1 MIWVGAVLTDS
12 ERADLDLGLV
22 RDRSRLMDRGSPAG
36 RLETHETPELVRFGG
51 RSQPLR
57 RNLRILR
64 RILREHR
71 LDQEPVSEH
80 TQVRLCGVA
89 VLDMV
94 AVAWGI
100 AGLDRFD
107 PTSTLGS
114 AITLGGHPR
123 LILIMAVAGFAM
135 LAGLAADEGVQPRY
149 RARVRATHRRLRDF
163 RRRAGRNTVRHPAIR
178 ARVCAGRHTAS
189 HSHRAPRS
197 ARALDAGACWM
208 AASTASIDSI

>member
-1 MIWVGAVLTDS
+1 
-12 ERADLDLGLV
+12 
-22 RDRSRLMDRGSPAG
+22 MDRGSPAG

-135 LAGLAADEGVQPRY
+135 LAGLAPLT
-149 RARVRATHRRLRDF
+149 RAFSRATELEF
-163 RRRAGRNTVRHPAIR
+163 ALLIVACVISVVALAGTLPAILLF
-178 ARVCAGRHTAS
+178 ALAS
-189 HSHRAPRS
+189 VLAVILLVILIVLLAVLVR
-197 ARALDAGACWM
+197 
-208 AASTASIDSI
+208 